1 MPLLTSNP
9 FIYDKRIKTSNYRW
23 IDLLKKRKPANFHYG
38 LIALQI
44 YDQHFRGTQI
54 MEEFFQHCNEINLSI
69 NKECFKEKT
78 RTTFNHKKLTD
89 FLNLY
94 DKSKKNN

>member
-1 MPLLTSNP
+1 MINILEE
-9 FIYDKRIKTSNYRW
+9 
-23 IDLLKKRKPANFHYG
+23 LKLWK
-38 LIALQI
+38 
-44 YDQHFRGTQI
+44 
-54 MEEFFQHCNEINLSI
+54 INLSI

>member
-9 FIYDKRIKTSNYRW
+9 FIYDKRIKTCNYRW

-38 LIALQI
+38 LRALQI

>member
-1 MPLLTSNP
+1 
-9 FIYDKRIKTSNYRW
+9 
-23 IDLLKKRKPANFHYG
+23 
-38 LIALQI
+38 
-44 YDQHFRGTQI
+44 